1 MVLEKKAV
9 AVRQVVGRA
18 KKRQL
23 AIMSVNTHKYTTVG
37 VTLPGAL
44 EPPTNTAL
52 LCISSCKHPE
62 ILHWQT
68 EVSDCRQFSQN

>member
-1 MVLEKKAV
+1 METL

-52 LCISSCKHPE
+52 LYISSCKHPE

-68 EVSDCRQFSQN
+68 KVSDCRQFSQN